1 MNKYGEKDGLKNY
14 NLKPETWDKMGIGLL
29 LTKVEFWAFQYDFS
43 FQFWG
48 VGNNNVYIN
57 RSNVELASFG
67 GFDTIKE
74 AFERVLEWCEKAN
87 PRIKYPESIIGKQ
100 IDLPD

>member
-1 MNKYGEKDGLKNY
+1 MKYGEKDGIKNY
-14 NLKPETWDKMGIGLL
+14 NLHPSNWDLLGVGLL

-48 VGNNNVYIN
+48 VGNNNVFIN
-57 RSNVELASFG
+57 RSNVELTSSG
-67 GFDTIKE
+67 GFDTVEKM
-74 AFERVLEWCEKAN
+74 FEFVIEWCEKSN
-87 PRIKYPESIIGKQ
+87 PSIKYPETIIGKE